1 MPLPINRNRDIY
13 NPPPKVEAQDLSSLI
28 PFLQNPF
35 GLLSQIV
42 YGDNDKK
49 ALKEIWL
56 NSSTKEDKSMVVSS
70 SVDEEKIRDLNSR
83 GLLEIDPHQPGVVK
97 LTREG
102 TKLLNQTILSDEKC
116 AVSFTKKASKDLV
129 SKNSYDFGKEV
140 LVRLNNSERY
150 GFKYIAVKKSE
161 FKGKSKPIVIDDYN
175 IKTRDELGRFRPLS
189 SYSESELIK
198 VLHLAK
204 RIIENHQSIRLAGA
218 KVRHVPI
225 HRIKGFAEEILQEL
239 NKR

>member
-1 MPLPINRNRDIY
+1 MPFPINRNQDNY
-13 NPPPKVEAQDLSSLI
+13 DQPQKVEAQDLSSLI
-28 PFLQNPF
+28 PLLQNPF

-42 YGDNDKK
+42 HGDDDKK

-56 NSSTKEDKSMVVSS
+56 NSSTKEDKSMIVSS
-70 SVDEEKIRDLNSR
+70 SFDRGKLRDLNSR
-83 GLLEIDPHQPGVVK
+83 GLLEIDPDQPEVIK

-102 TKLLNQTILSDEKC
+102 TKLLNETILSDEKC

-140 LVRLNNSERY
+140 LVKINHPERY
-150 GFKYIAVKKSE
+150 GFKYIAVNKSE
-161 FKGKSKPIVIDDYN
+161 FKGRLKPILISDYN
-175 IKTRDELGRFRPLS
+175 IKTRDDNGNLRSLS

-204 RIIENHQSIRLAGA
+204 KVIENHQSIRLAGK
-218 KVRHVPI
+218 KVLQVPI
-225 HRIKGFAEEILQEL
+225 HRIKGFSEQIIQEL